1 MDVLSRP
8 YLVRSRTIYAGIRS
22 SGQLTTADLYA
33 QSWQGPH
40 CAIGLRATGSSLP
53 ARRWAAGP
61 APAGLR
67 PELVPSVEVVKV
79 LPTGSN
85 PAVL

>member
-40 CAIGLRATGSSLP
+40 CAIGLPRNGVVASCAPMSCRA
-53 ARRWAAGP
+53 RAGG
-61 APAGLR
+61 ATTRTR
-67 PELVPSVEVVKV
+67 PKR
-79 LPTGSN
+79 
-85 PAVL
+85 